1 LTFFTTFL
9 VKGFAN
15 FCSSDAIGL
24 AKIATVVAIA
34 AVNAT
39 DTVGPASGT

>member
-1 LTFFTTFL
+1 LIFFTTFL
-9 VKGFAN
+9 VKGLAS
-15 FCSSDAIGL
+15 FCNSDAIGL

>member
-1 LTFFTTFL
+1 LIFFTTFL
-9 VKGFAN
+9 VKGFAS
-15 FCSSDAIGL
+15 FCSTDAMGL